1 MDLRQDRRAAV
12 TEVLEVIT
20 AEDVIRG
27 GACREGVYGWL
38 SSHPSAPVALPVAVA
53 LRMSSRDERVHI
65 EAAAGMRGDGY
76 GDGYGYGDGDGYGDG
91 YGDGDGYGY
100 GYGYGYGDGYGDG
113 YGED

>member
-1 MDLRQDRRAAV
+1 V

-38 SSHPSAPVALPVAVA
+38 LSHPSAPVALPVAVA

-65 EAAAGMRGDGY
+65 EAAVGMRGFGSGFGSGSGSGSGY
-76 GDGYGYGDGDGYGDG
+76 GFGDGYGDG
-91 YGDGDGYGY
+91 YGDGDGFGD
-100 GYGYGYGDGYGDG
+100 GSGDGYGDG
-113 YGED
+113 DGSGSGSG